1 MSGCSRRWKVH
12 GQEMA
17 EDWYCRGKG
26 ANKTGRCSKQK
37 LMRHRMFT
45 KEGELVATC
54 VQEVQGKQ
62 T

>member
-1 MSGCSRRWKVH
+1 
-12 GQEMA
+12 MA

-26 ANKTGRCSKQK
+26 ASKVRQCSKQK
-37 LMRHRMFT
+37 LKRHRMFT

-54 VQEVQGKQ
+54 VQEVHGKQ